1 MPTFNQSGKERI
13 GITGRFRP
21 NELPNEILELIG
33 DGLTTLNET
42 NVEPGLAEGW
52 ETPDSGKTW
61 VFKLKDNIF
70 WQDGSPVNASD
81 LIYDF
86 TDVTTERPDKKTLIF
101 TLSEGI
107 YSPFPAVLAK
117 PVFKKG
123 LLGTGEWEVKKLT
136 TVSTF
141 VQELV
146 IKNQNKVKSYRFYP
160 TTERTKLAYKLG
172 EVDQINKL
180 LDPVPFDSW
189 DNSVVLPETNKHQVV
204 TIFFN
209 TQDKL
214 LGEKSLRQA
223 LIYAINKDSLGE
235 RAISSTSPESWAY
248 NPQVKPYDYD
258 PDHAE
263 EIIEELP
270 DEIKNSLEIKLVT
283 AEKISSDW
291 EKVGVKTQIQ
301 VSSIIPNEFQAYL
314 TIFDIPR
321 DPDQYPIWH
330 STQTETNLS
339 RFVSPRIDTLLE
351 SGRVQLD
358 LEERRKIYLDFQ
370 RFLVEDLPAAFLYH
384 PKYYTIK
391 RK

>member
-1 MPTFNQSGKERI
+1 
-13 GITGRFRP
+13 
-21 NELPNEILELIG
+21 
-33 DGLTTLNET
+33 LTALNET
-42 NVEPGLAEGW
+42 NVEPSLAEGW

-61 VFKLKDNIF
+61 IFKLKDNIF

-86 TDVTTERPDKKTLIF
+86 TDVTAERPDEKTLIF
-101 TLSEGI
+101 TLSKGI
-107 YSPFPAVLAK
+107 YSPFPSVLAK

-146 IKNQNKVKSYRFYP
+146 VKNQKDVKTYRFYP

-172 EVDQINKL
+172 EVDQINGL
-180 LDPVPFDSW
+180 LDPQPFDSW
-189 DNSVVLPETNKHQVV
+189 GNSVVLPETNKHQVV

-214 LGEKSLRQA
+214 FGEKSLRQA
-223 LIYAINKDSLGE
+223 LTYAINKDALGE

-258 PDHAE
+258 VDHAK

-270 DEIKNSLEIKLVT
+270 DEIKNSLDIKLVST
-283 AEKISSDW
+283 PSLLPAAEKISSDW

-370 RFLVEDLPAAFLYH
+370 RFLVEDSPAAFLYH

>member
-1 MPTFNQSGKERI
+1 
-13 GITGRFRP
+13 
-21 NELPNEILELIG
+21 
-33 DGLTTLNET
+33 
-42 NVEPGLAEGW
+42 
-52 ETPDSGKTW
+52 
-61 VFKLKDNIF
+61 
-70 WQDGSPVNASD
+70 
-81 LIYDF
+81 
-86 TDVTTERPDKKTLIF
+86 
-101 TLSEGI
+101 
-107 YSPFPAVLAK
+107 
-117 PVFKKG
+117 
-123 LLGTGEWEVKKLT
+123 
-136 TVSTF
+136 
-141 VQELV
+141 
-146 IKNQNKVKSYRFYP
+146 
-160 TTERTKLAYKLG
+160 LAYKLG
-172 EVDQINKL
+172 EVDQINGL
-180 LDPVPFDSW
+180 LDPQPFDSW
-189 DNSVVLPETNKHQVV
+189 GNSVVLPETNKHQVV

-214 LGEKSLRQA
+214 FGEKSLRQA
-223 LIYAINKDSLGE
+223 LTYAINKDALGE

-258 PDHAE
+258 VDHAK

-270 DEIKNSLEIKLVT
+270 DEIKNSLDIKLVST
-283 AEKISSDW
+283 PSLLPAAEKISSDW

-370 RFLVEDLPAAFLYH
+370 RFLVEDSPAAFLYH